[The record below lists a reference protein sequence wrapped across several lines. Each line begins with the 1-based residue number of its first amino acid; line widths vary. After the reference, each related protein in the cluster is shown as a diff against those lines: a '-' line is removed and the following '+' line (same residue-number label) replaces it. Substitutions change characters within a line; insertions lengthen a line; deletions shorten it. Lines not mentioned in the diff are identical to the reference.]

1 MVVIAAR
8 VEARIAGALRNVE
21 ELVVVV
27 ASQLVAADAPTVH
40 AAVAL
45 AAVSTTTVAQLM
57 IRLIV
62 CIYDSFKHT
71 YICNY
76 ITVNEILCFLFSL
89 SVFVKFI

>member
-45 AAVSTTTVAQLM
+45 AAASTALASL
-57 IRLIV
+57 RLRPLR
-62 CIYDSFKHT
+62 
-71 YICNY
+71 N
-76 ITVNEILCFLFSL
+76 
-89 SVFVKFI
+89 